1 MVKKLMEFQD
11 LRYILEIAR
20 MGSLSRAAEE
30 MGITQS
36 AMSHALKRVEKEFG
50 GKIFSC
56 GHNGAEPTDFGK
68 YFLEEGEQVL
78 SAAERFQELMRR
90 RLNPVE
96 YQLRIGIT
104 PFYEKVFLSLLTKAF
119 ANSFPLVNIEFVSGR
134 RDILE
139 QKTRNGELD
148 FSMMPLPVRSS
159 ALASQELFREE
170 IFLILSGQHP
180 VLEKLENK
188 RHPALSL
195 SMCRNETFVFADHDP
210 QLQKFCMD
218 ICRGLGFSP
227 QCTFGIT
234 SPDAIHA
241 MVANKRGIGFLPAS
255 VAEREQGE
263 GIVCCRIEED
273 LPMRRFGVVYRK
285 DVPLQKAA
293 QEFIRIAKNVL
304 EPSLPKP

>member
-1 MVKKLMEFQD
+1 MVKMLMEFQD

-78 SAAERFQELMRR
+78 SAVERFQELMRR

-104 PFYEKVFLSLLTKAF
+104 PFYEKVFLPLLTKAF
-119 ANSFPLVNIEFVSGR
+119 ANLFPLVNIEFVSDR
-134 RDILE
+134 RNILE
-139 QKTRNGELD
+139 QKTRDGELD
-148 FSMMPLPVRSS
+148 FSMIPLPVRSS
-159 ALASQELFREE
+159 VLASRELFREE
-170 IFLILSGQHP
+170 ILLILSKQHP
-180 VLEKLENK
+180 LLENLKNK
-188 RHPALSL
+188 RDPSLSL
-195 SMCRNETFVFADHDP
+195 TMCKDETFVFADYDP
-210 QLQKFCMD
+210 SFQKFCTD
-218 ICRGLGFSP
+218 ICRKLGFSP

-241 MVANKRGIGFLPAS
+241 IVANIMGVGFLPAS
-255 VAEREQGE
+255 VAEKEWME

-285 DVPLQKAA
+285 DLPLQKAA

-304 EPSLPKP
+304 EPSPPRW